1 MSTSA
6 TTKYIWL
13 NGELVEWDKA
23 QVHVMTHAL
32 HYGTSVFEGIRAYDT
47 KEGTKIFRL
56 DEHIQRLFNS
66 AKIYWMNIPYTQE
79 EIKEACALVMSA
91 NGLKSGYLRPLAF
104 IGNVGLGVMPK
115 SDKVDV
121 MIGAVPWGAY
131 LGEEGLQNGIDVC
144 VSSWNRLAPNTI
156 PTAAKAGGNYLSS
169 LLIAREAHRNG
180 FDEGIGVQDG
190 AEIAAHFADAD
201 GRVLAFID
209 IVRPDDH
216 IVVGVHL
223 IKQVFIFAEAD
234 AQDAFRGLHIDSRQL
249 LRAAP
254 EGDGGAVCH
263 IGADHRDHDRGENAE
278 TADQHLPHG
287 TFLTAC
293 FPHCPS
299 PLQN

>member
-1 MSTSA
+1 MDADDAPAQDSVFQFVQTASRGGGERGSDEGFIGA
-6 TTKYIWL
+6 ADNLSGFIGHKDLTVLRFDREEHFLQEALVQAENDDAVELFQLFVIHDAVGQVKKPVILIGKAGSEFRGPDMGREVRGGEAVDLVAAQAETADPGVFVDGV
-13 NGELVEWDKA
+13 GELVVGDDA
-23 QVHVMTHAL
+23 AVL
-32 HYGTSVFEGIRAYDT
+32 HNDH
-47 KEGTKIFRL
+47 
-56 DEHIQRLFNS
+56 D
-66 AKIYWMNIPYTQE
+66 
-79 EIKEACALVMSA
+79 
-91 NGLKSGYLRPLAF
+91 
-104 IGNVGLGVMPK
+104 
-115 SDKVDV
+115 
-121 MIGAVPWGAY
+121 
-131 LGEEGLQNGIDVC
+131 
-144 VSSWNRLAPNTI
+144 
-156 PTAAKAGGNYLSS
+156 
-169 LLIAREAHRNG
+169 G